1 MTEKQGC
8 TFCGADGHL
17 APQCQWA
24 PAIAA
29 DIYAKLSSYGAL
41 RTSVDNILDVMEAI
55 REVELGHRAYVS
67 ADEALVNAEY
77 DLSFAR
83 CSNDLHTAKRNVRNA
98 QMSLIALRSLIQCDR
113 PHSLLAAVDV
123 AENRFEAPVEGWGA
137 PVPPEPPVEC
147 PHRCGSLYAKDSYGA
162 GFIEGSGMCP
172 ACDAAMPPKD
182 IVSRLESTGAHIPD
196 AVFEAEFMTW
206 WEEHGQ
212 YCRSGGGDYERTFA
226 FQAWRHLYPKL
237 MQARSDVER
246 ICEKVRSFEQAALT
260 ASRIQGDTIARLRR
274 ERDQALAEQLPQA
287 WLDVHAER
295 RRQVEEEAFDP
306 SHDDMATRGQLA
318 RAAGCYA
325 LHTGGVGT
333 KWPEGI
339 GNGCALFWPWD
350 KGWWKPKTPRETL
363 IRAGALI
370 FAELERL
377 DRAAASAQER
387 E

>member
-17 APQCQWA
+17 AAQCQWA

-83 CSNDLHTAKRNVRNA
+83 CSNDLPTAKRNVRNA

-113 PHSLLAAVDV
+113 PHSPRGASDV
-123 AENRFEAPVEGWGA
+123 AESRFEAPVEGWGDPA
-137 PVPPEPPVEC
+137 PPEPPVEC
-147 PHRCGSLYAKDSYGA
+147 PHRCGSVYVKDSYGA

-172 ACDAAMPPKD
+172 ACDAAMPAKD
-182 IVSRLESTGAHIPD
+182 IVRPLESEVTHVPD
-196 AVFEAEFMTW
+196 AVFESEFMTW

-226 FQAWRHLYPKL
+226 FQAWRYLYPKL
-237 MQARSDVER
+237 MQAGADVER
-246 ICEKVRSFEQAALT
+246 VCEKARSFEQAALT

-274 ERDQALAEQLPQA
+274 ERDQALAGQLPQA

-295 RRQVEEEAFDP
+295 RRQVEEEIWTP
-306 SHDDMATRGQLA
+306 EHDDEHDDGRIADEAAYYLLKGQQAHTRDWCWKHKHPDSPKRVSRRRQLVI
-318 RAAGCYA
+318 GVA
-325 LHTGGVGT
+325 LG
-333 KWPEGI
+333 
-339 GNGCALFWPWD
+339 L
-350 KGWWKPKTPRETL
+350 
-363 IRAGALI
+363 
-370 FAELERL
+370 AEIERL
-377 DRAAASAQER
+377 DRASAR
-387 E
+387 ELGGSADDSRND

>member
-17 APQCQWA
+17 AAQCQWA

-83 CSNDLHTAKRNVRNA
+83 CSNDLPTAKRNVRNA

-123 AENRFEAPVEGWGA
+123 AENRFEAPVAGWGD

-147 PHRCGSLYAKDSYGA
+147 PHRCGSVYVKESYGA

-182 IVSRLESTGAHIPD
+182 ITRTVQVCKLGNCGKAYDSPEARRAYSYTDQPGNLEALKLGAACISASMAAAGD
-196 AVFEAEFMTW
+196 GIDRGLLLLRELEGKGFGVFELENAP
-206 WEEHGQ
+206 G
-212 YCRSGGGDYERTFA
+212 SNG
-226 FQAWRHLYPKL
+226 
-237 MQARSDVER
+237 
-246 ICEKVRSFEQAALT
+246 
-260 ASRIQGDTIARLRR
+260 TI
-274 ERDQALAEQLPQA
+274 PPTG
-287 WLDVHAER
+287 
-295 RRQVEEEAFDP
+295 EA
-306 SHDDMATRGQLA
+306 
-318 RAAGCYA
+318 
-325 LHTGGVGT
+325 
-333 KWPEGI
+333 
-339 GNGCALFWPWD
+339 
-350 KGWWKPKTPRETL
+350 
-363 IRAGALI
+363 
-370 FAELERL
+370 
-377 DRAAASAQER
+377 
-387 E
+387 